1 MSTEA
6 WATVPLLATAL
17 CILVCWARCSLLLGK
32 AQRTATRFGTERAD
46 KLETILAARIEAEE
60 QAKAQAYCE
69 GWEERR
75 AFEDCLREE
84 EWNAQAQQL
93 KRMAN

>member
-6 WATVPLLATAL
+6 WVTVPLLAAAL
-17 CILVCWARCSLLLGK
+17 WCLVCWARCALLLGT
-32 AQRTATRFGTERAD
+32 AQRSAKRERERAD
-46 KLETILAARIEAEE
+46 KLETILTARIEAEE

-84 EWNAQAQQL
+84 EWNARAQQL
-93 KRMAN
+93 KRMTN